1 MRYYRTT
8 GLTFTQMQELVR
20 RVNEALEEPWNKR
33 TGRPKSL
40 RLYKAVEAA
49 CIYLR
54 QNATQE
60 FIGETRDTSQPTISR
75 YAAVLVPLVKAVLE
89 EFVPDAAEAI
99 EIVKGR
105 VVLVDGTLAPCWSYA
120 KHPEL
125 WNGKHKTTGLNAQLI
140 FLSSTGTAVWISDPL
155 PGKTHDAKSFTDT
168 GAAQIVEKS
177 SGGFGDKGYQ
187 GTGLVTPKKKPE
199 GGELTMSGR
208 RQGSAGQAAARARTG
223 PRDREHPR
231 TLTVRHELASFT
243 GEAGDPA
250 AARDL
255 FAALAP
261 ALERVHGPEH
271 PHTLSERHE
280 LARWT
285 GLAGDPAAAR
295 DLIAELLPVEERVLG
310 PGASG
315 HPDHP
320 RRACPLYRVGGR
332 CGRRQGSARRGT
344 ARSGAST
351 RAGTPIH
358 LG

>member
-8 GLTFTQMQELVR
+8 GLTLTQMQELVR
-20 RVNEALEEPWNKR
+20 RVNEALDEPWNKR

-99 EIVKGR
+99 EIVRGR

-120 KHPEL
+120 EHPEL
-125 WNGKHKTTGLNAQLI
+125 WNGKHKTTGFNAQLI
-140 FLSSTGTAVWISDPL
+140 SLLDGTAVWISGPL

-177 SGGFGDKGYQ
+177 GGGFGDKGYQ

-199 GGELTMSGR
+199 GGELTMSDKEYNS
-208 RQGSAGQAAARARTG
+208 QISSLRAPVERLVAHFKNWKIFTPTTAVPTG
-223 PRDREHPR
+223 L
-231 TLTVRHELASFT
+231 TLTRSTPPEGFSSSQSHGVLNN
-243 GEAGDPA
+243 
-250 AARDL
+250 
-255 FAALAP
+255 ALG
-261 ALERVHGPEH
+261 R
-271 PHTLSERHE
+271 LSR
-280 LARWT
+280 LW
-285 GLAGDPAAAR
+285 
-295 DLIAELLPVEERVLG
+295 
-310 PGASG
+310 
-315 HPDHP
+315 
-320 RRACPLYRVGGR
+320 C
-332 CGRRQGSARRGT
+332 
-344 ARSGAST
+344 
-351 RAGTPIH
+351 
-358 LG
+358 